1 MDDLAHAR
9 LIRRLEI
16 GALAFAALL
25 GLTVIWAFRFRG
37 WYPHDEGTLGQAA
50 ERILRG
56 QIPHRD
62 FDDPYSGGLGLLHA
76 LVFRL
81 NGVSMN
87 ALRNHLAVVASVW
100 FGGMF
105 WLLTRWLRPL
115 GAAVVAALIATLS
128 VPLYPAAMPSWYVL
142 FLACAA
148 GAVLVMG
155 TRRGYTAALVAGSL
169 IGVAVLAKVSAV
181 FALAGAMWALVA
193 LRQDEDRTRRGA
205 VEVLVAAVLFCGMV
219 VELVSSSLNG
229 RVLAHIALPPL
240 ALVLGL
246 AWREVNQGRAH
257 GFGIDVELWR
267 RIAALVAGAA
277 VPVLIYAAWLSRNGA
292 LVPFVTSLHGVVGR
306 RAASARLPPP
316 SVRSILYAVPL
327 AAILLGGDRRLRIRP
342 LFLAAS
348 GLLLLGLAWYRQ
360 DAYAVIFDSLRGLL
374 PVGAVLFCVAWQGGA
389 SAPSSLAR
397 RAMMVFVPLAG
408 VMVLTQFPFA
418 AAIYFVYILPLLI
431 VAIAAVVSLRPKA
444 TQLSAGVVAVLYT
457 LFSLFEV
464 IPGAPETV
472 GLSASHFPA
481 FSWLHTSRGQLLV
494 PPDDTTKY
502 GQLLEALDSLPP
514 GPIWGGPDA
523 PEVAFLSGRPD
534 LNGSFFGFLG
544 PARTDR
550 PEFVSELIASGAR
563 IVVIDTEPSFSAPLS
578 REETAPII
586 RAFPKSMEVDIFQIH
601 WREADR

>member
-1 MDDLAHAR
+1 MDDPAHAR

-16 GALAFAALL
+16 GALALAALI

-37 WYPHDEGTLGQAA
+37 WYPHDEGVLGQAA
-50 ERILRG
+50 ERVLRG

-62 FDDPYSGGLGLLHA
+62 FDDPYSGGLALLHA
-76 LVFRL
+76 TVFRMS
-81 NGVSMN
+81 GISMN
-87 ALRNHLAVVASVW
+87 ALRNHMALVASIW
-100 FGGMF
+100 FGGIF
-105 WLLTRWLRPL
+105 WLLTRWLRPF
-115 GAAVVAALIATLS
+115 GAAAVAAVIVVLS

-148 GAVLVMG
+148 GAALVMG
-155 TRRGYTAALVAGSL
+155 PRRGYSAAFVAGGL
-169 IGVAVLAKVSAV
+169 IGIAALAKVSAV
-181 FALAGAMWALVA
+181 FALAGAMWALVV

-219 VELVSSSLNG
+219 IELVSSSLNG
-229 RVLAHIALPPL
+229 RVLVNIALPPL
-240 ALVLGL
+240 ALVLGV
-246 AWREVNQGRAH
+246 AWRELNQGRAH

-277 VPVLIYAAWLSRNGA
+277 IPVLVYMAWLSRNDA
-292 LVPFVTSLHGVVGR
+292 LTPFVASLHGVVGR

-316 SVRSILYAVPL
+316 SVRSILYAIPL

-348 GLLLLGLAWYRQ
+348 GLVLLGLAWDRH
-360 DAYAVIFDSLRGLL
+360 DVYAAIFDSLRGLL
-374 PVGAVLFCVAWQGGA
+374 PVGAVLFCLAWQRGL
-389 SAPSSLAR
+389 SAPSSVAR
-397 RAMMVFVPLAG
+397 RVVMVFVPLAG
-408 VMVLTQFPFA
+408 MMVLTQFPFA
-418 AAIYFVYILPLLI
+418 APIYFVYVLPLLI
-431 VAIAAVVSLRPKA
+431 VGIAAVVSLRPKA

-481 FSWLHTSRGQLLV
+481 FSWLHTRRGQLLV
-494 PPDDTTKY
+494 SPDDMTKY
-502 GQLLEALDSLPP
+502 GQLLEILDSLPP

-544 PARTDR
+544 PTRTDR
-550 PEFVSELIASGAR
+550 PEFVSQLIASGAR
-563 IVVIDTEPSFSAPLS
+563 IVVVDTEPSFSAPLS

-586 RAFPKSMEVDIFQIH
+586 RAFPNRIEVDIFQIH
-601 WREADR
+601 WRGVER